1 MKLLLT
7 GGTGFFGKALLRHLS
22 LIRPTGIE
30 VVVIS
35 RNPERFL
42 AINPEFTAMTWLT
55 FMRADIQDRNSLP
68 WDQSFDRVLHAATE
82 STNNIRLTNLQCFD
96 QIINGTK
103 NILDLAINAGVK
115 RFLYISSGAIYGSQP
130 ADLTSIPETWRGA
143 PPLCETNT
151 AYGQGKRAAEHLC
164 LLSGEQHGLEVVI
177 ARCFS
182 FVGPD
187 LPIDAHFAIGNFI
200 RDAITANVITVKGD
214 GSPLRT
220 YLDQSDLARWL
231 IALLDQGRNG
241 EAYNVGSNEIISIA
255 EVAKLVR
262 DVLAPEKK

>member
-1 MKLLLT
+1 M
-7 GGTGFFGKALLRHLS
+7 F
-22 LIRPTGIE
+22 
-30 VVVIS
+30 
-35 RNPERFL
+35 
-42 AINPEFTAMTWLT
+42 
-55 FMRADIQDRNSLP
+55 
-68 WDQSFDRVLHAATE
+68 
-82 STNNIRLTNLQCFD
+82 FD

-130 ADLTSIPETWRGA
+130 ADLTSIPETCGA
-143 PPLCETNT
+143 VLPHHYVKQTLPMVREKEPPNT
-151 AYGQGKRAAEHLC
+151 FAYYRANSTDWK
-164 LLSGEQHGLEVVI
+164 LSP
-177 ARCFS
+177 RCFS

-200 RDAITANVITVKGD
+200 RDAITANVITVQGD

-262 DVLAPEKK
+262 DVLAPEKEVIIEGNGNTDCERKRYIPDISKVEREFHLKLTIRLEEAIRRTGRMHLA